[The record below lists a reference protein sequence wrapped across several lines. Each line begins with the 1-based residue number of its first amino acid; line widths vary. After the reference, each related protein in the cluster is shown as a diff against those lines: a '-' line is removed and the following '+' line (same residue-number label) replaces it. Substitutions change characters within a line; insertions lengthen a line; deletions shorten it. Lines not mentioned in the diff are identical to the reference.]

1 LKTLY
6 LLRHAK
12 AESTARQGDVARPLA
27 KRGHKAAAAMG
38 DFLATLAPPAEL
50 VLCSPAARTRE
61 TLEWV
66 GSGIKPAPRIVFD
79 ERLYLADARVMR
91 DVLRELPENVGTVLL
106 VGHNPG
112 MHELAARLVKDS
124 TSLAD
129 GFPTAALAMIEIPD
143 PWQRL
148 PWRESKL
155 VLYRTPKD
163 ISRDLDDADR

>member
-1 LKTLY
+1 MKTLY

-12 AESTARQGDVARPLA
+12 AEATARQGDVGRPLA

-38 DFLATLAPPAEL
+38 DFLAGLAPPPAL
-50 VLCSPAARTRE
+50 VLCSPSVRTRE
-61 TLEWV
+61 TLDWIL
-66 GSGIKPAPRIVFD
+66 SGIKPTPRIVFD
-79 ERLYLADARVMR
+79 DRLYLADARLLR
-91 DVLRELPENVGTVLL
+91 DVLRELPESVGAVLV

-124 TSLAD
+124 SELTD
-129 GFPTAALAMIEIPD
+129 GFQTAALAVIEIPD

-155 VLYRTPKD
+155 ALYRTPRD
-163 ISRDLDDADR
+163 ISRDLDS

>member
-1 LKTLY
+1 
-6 LLRHAK
+6 
-12 AESTARQGDVARPLA
+12 
-27 KRGHKAAAAMG
+27 MG
-38 DFLATLAPPAEL
+38 DFLATLTPPPAL
-50 VLCSPAARTRE
+50 VLCSPSTRTRE

-66 GSGIKPAPRIVFD
+66 GSGIKPAPKIVFD
-79 ERLYLADARVMR
+79 DRLYLADARLMR
-91 DVLRELPENVGTVLL
+91 DVLRELPESVGAVLI

-124 TSLAD
+124 TTLTD
-129 GFPTAALAMIEIPD
+129 GFQTAGLAMIEIPD